1 MRGLVFGLFV
11 GMAPLAHS
19 AQSAITYY
27 KHIAPILL
35 EHCAPCHRPGEAGP
49 FSLLTYADARS
60 RARVI
65 AEVTRKRYM
74 PPWLPEPGY
83 GEFAEARRLTGFQ
96 IEQIGKWAAEGAPE
110 GNAADGPA
118 PPGFTQGW
126 QFGPPDLV
134 ISVAK
139 PFVVPADG
147 PDLFWNFVLSPA
159 TTQNRFVKAVEVRP
173 GNTRSVHH
181 ANLLLDR
188 DRTSRRQEKVP
199 GDGFAGMDLNIE
211 TATFDPDSHF
221 LFWKPGGTPR
231 EEPDGLSW
239 RLDPG
244 SDLVLN
250 VHFHPTGK
258 RELVQPSIGLYF
270 TDRPPARFPM
280 LVQLER
286 DSALKLEPGV
296 RDFTIADDFRIP
308 VDADVIAVYPHAHY
322 LATLMEAYATLPD
335 GSLQWLIRIR
345 HWDLNWQAVYRYRSP
360 VYLPKGTVISM
371 RFHYDNSADNPRNPN
386 SPPRRVTAGN
396 QSADEMGHLWLQV
409 LPRGAPDQRVVL
421 QEALMRHRLENDPA
435 NASAH
440 FNLGTILLSRRD
452 TGSAAA
458 HLRDA
463 LRLEPE
469 QPLALNNLGAALQSQ
484 GDLEGALESFRQA
497 LGILPQYTSARFN
510 LANVLAAQGRLDD
523 AAANLRRVVAD
534 LPNDLTAREQLFAIL
549 VRVGNAAAAEG
560 RLSAAS
566 TAYRE
571 LVKLRPADADLH
583 NNLGIILAK
592 SGDLEAA
599 AAEFEAALKANP
611 SHEVA
616 RRNLQAVRSKLAH

>member
-11 GMAPLAHS
+11 GMAPMADS
-19 AQSAITYY
+19 AQPAITYY

-35 EHCAPCHRPGEAGP
+35 EHCAPCHRLGEAGP

-60 RARVI
+60 HARVI

-83 GEFAEARRLTGFQ
+83 GEFADARRLTASQ
-96 IEQIGKWAAEGAPE
+96 IEQIGKWAAEGALE
-110 GNAADGPA
+110 GNAADGP
-118 PPGFTQGW
+118 PSPVFTQGW
-126 QFGPPDLV
+126 QLGPPDLLV
-134 ISVAK
+134 SVAK

-159 TTQNRFVKAVEVRP
+159 IPQTRFVKAVEVRP
-173 GNTRSVHH
+173 GNARSVHH

-188 DRTSRRQEKVP
+188 DRTSRRQEKIP

-231 EEPDGLSW
+231 VEPNGLSW
-239 RLDPG
+239 RLDPDN
-244 SDLVLN
+244 DLVLN

-258 RELVQPSIGLYF
+258 AELVQPSIGLYF
-270 TDRPPARFPM
+270 TDHPPARFPM
-280 LVQLER
+280 LVQIEK
-286 DSALKLEPGV
+286 DSALHLEPGA

-322 LATLMEAYATLPD
+322 LGTLLEGYATLPD
-335 GSLQWLIRIR
+335 GARQWLIRIP
-345 HWDLNWQAVYRYRSP
+345 HWDLNWQAVYRYLNP

-371 RFHYDNSADNPRNPN
+371 RFHYDNSAGNPRNPN
-386 SPPRRVTAGN
+386 SPPKRVTAGN
-396 QSADEMGHLWLQV
+396 QSTDEMGHLWLQV
-409 LPRGAPDQRVVL
+409 LPRGAGDQRVVL

-440 FNLGTILLSRRD
+440 FNLGTILLSRRE
-452 TGSAAA
+452 SASAVA

-469 QPLALNNLGAALQSQ
+469 QPMAMNNLGAALQSQ
-484 GDLEGALESFRQA
+484 GDLEGALESFRHA
-497 LGILPQYTSARFN
+497 LRILPEYASARFN

-523 AAANLRRVVAD
+523 AAANLRRLAAELPAD
-534 LPNDLTAREQLFAIL
+534 AAARDQLFAVL
-549 VRVGNAAAAEG
+549 VRIGEAAMAEG
-560 RLSAAS
+560 RLGAAAS
-566 TAYRE
+566 AYRE
-571 LVKLRPADADLH
+571 LVRLKPADADLR

-611 SHEVA
+611 SHDVA
-616 RRNLQAVRSKLAH
+616 RRNLQAVRNKLAH